1 MVRSAREPAMTDV
14 AKLAGV
20 SHQTVSRVLNDHPN
34 VREQTRMRVHAAIAE
49 LGYRPNRAARVL
61 VTGTS
66 HVIGVVSQSSTL
78 YGPAATLTALA
89 ETALR
94 HGFSVNV
101 ESVRALDHQAISDA
115 IWFCLIALA
124 VMLVAGLLG
133 MLVKGLVHGVGLGWL
148 DSALGLIFGLLRGA
162 VLATLCIV
170 ILAAFFPDT
179 LWLGNAQLS
188 RYFLGS
194 AHLTTHMTP
203 EELTKKIQHGLL
215 VLEQDTPNWLRPK

>member
-1 MVRSAREPAMTDV
+1 MTLVDIVILLLLALSAISGFRSGLIQCV
-14 AKLAGV
+14 FSLAGLIAGIAV
-20 SHQTVSRVLNDHPN
+20 ASWHYKRFAYEFAPV
-34 VREQTRMRVHAAIAE
+34 VH
-49 LGYRPNRAARVL
+49 
-61 VTGTS
+61 S
-66 HVIGVVSQSSTL
+66 
-78 YGPAATLTALA
+78 
-89 ETALR
+89 
-94 HGFSVNV
+94 
-101 ESVRALDHQAISDA
+101 QAISDA

-148 DSALGLIFGLLRGA
+148 DSGLGLIFGLLRGA

-194 AHLTTHMTP
+194 AHLTTRMTP